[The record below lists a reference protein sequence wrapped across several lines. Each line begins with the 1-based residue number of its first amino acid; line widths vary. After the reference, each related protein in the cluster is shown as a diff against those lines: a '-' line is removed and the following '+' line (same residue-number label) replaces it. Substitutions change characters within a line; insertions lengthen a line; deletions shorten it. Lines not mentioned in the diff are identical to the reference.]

1 MEVRIQMKRCAD
13 TFLIRIGNSAAK
25 FLAVVIFLCFLYDS
39 RDGTATSA
47 GIGRRISDGA
57 RGGGRLVPSR
67 FQSVV
72 TALAIAQQHIKTAA
86 RLQEDF

>member
-1 MEVRIQMKRCAD
+1 LKLNVFQNFENLTELFVP
-13 TFLIRIGNSAAK
+13 
-25 FLAVVIFLCFLYDS
+25 YDS